1 MDLDVVRRIR
11 GNIRGSVDV
20 TAFEDLV
27 IDHPYVQ
34 RLRRIRQLAF
44 LSNVFPGATHSRF
57 EHSLG
62 VMQLAG
68 ETWTRLKANQ
78 QRLALTCQRF
88 GDFAEQE
95 LKGDLVHG
103 LLGPTFPL
111 IETIFA
117 SPYVLQVLRLAG
129 LLHDVGHPPYSHSGE
144 RFLPSWTTVIQNLSK
159 ETPGYLRDYFA
170 LMVQNLADGGKDP
183 SKVTVRHEIFSLL
196 MIDRLMRD
204 LEPLTQRKA
213 AKGPYTMVPI
223 SSRDLLAVFAPEIQ
237 PEEGSPLKLH
247 GLHHLCH
254 ELISGELDVDRM
266 DYLSRDSRE
275 CGVVYGIFDLPRILD
290 SLCLYYNPEDAGC
303 HLAINFAGL
312 AAFED
317 FLRARH
323 SMYLQLYF
331 HKTSVAC
338 EAMLQHLSRKLGGWQ
353 LPADVNS
360 YASLDEY
367 NIEVALT
374 QASHQLLRAEEQQG
388 FRTQL
393 MHLLRTRRLWKRVYE
408 VNTHDEKHANL
419 VIEKSRKVLESI
431 QVPYEV
437 VSSQSSL
444 TTFRAR
450 RPHEIS
456 RNLLR
461 LIKKDDG
468 QFPRIVPI
476 EDHTNLNHQD
486 RIHIRRIYAPNIY
499 DHQQRS
505 IPAMIREVLH
515 EAT

>member
-1 MDLDVVRRIR
+1 MELEIIRRIR

-68 ETWTRLKANQ
+68 EAWQRLRANQ
-78 QRLALTCQRF
+78 KRLSLACQKF
-88 GDFAEQE
+88 KDFALEEQKHE
-95 LKGDLVHG
+95 LIHG
-103 LLGPTFPL
+103 LLSPTFSL
-111 IETIFA
+111 IDPIFS
-117 SPYVLQVLRLAG
+117 SPYTLQVLRLAG

-144 RFLPSWTTVIQNLSK
+144 RFLPSWKTLIDSLRDIPLYLK
-159 ETPGYLRDYFA
+159 DYLR
-170 LMVQNLADGGKDP
+170 QKADEMAQKGRDP
-183 SKVTVRHEIFSLL
+183 SKTPVRHEVFTLL
-196 MIDRLMRD
+196 LIDQLMRD
-204 LEPLTQRKA
+204 LAPVSERLKSKSA
-213 AKGPYTMVPI
+213 HEMVQV
-223 SSRDLLAVFAPEIQ
+223 SSRDLLSVLAPGIE
-237 PEEGSPLKLH
+237 PEASSPLKPH
-247 GLHHLCH
+247 GIHRLCH

-266 DYLSRDSRE
+266 DYLLRDSRE

-290 SLCLYYNPEDAGC
+290 SLCLYYDPQDQGC

-338 EAMLQHLSRKLGGWQ
+338 EAMLQHLARKLGGWQ
-353 LPADVNS
+353 IPADLSS
-360 YASLDEY
+360 YAALDEY
-367 NIEVALT
+367 NIEVVLAEACQKNLSPPE
-374 QASHQLLRAEEQQG
+374 QASFRIQL
-388 FRTQL
+388 T
-393 MHLLRTRRLWKRVYE
+393 HLLRTRRLWKRVYE
-408 VNTHDEKHANL
+408 INTHDKDHANYA
-419 VIEKSRKVLESI
+419 IEASRRVLEKLRI
-431 QVPYEV
+431 PYEV

-444 TTFRAR
+444 TTFRGR
-450 RPHEIS
+450 RPHELS
-456 RNLLR
+456 RNVLR
-461 LIKKDDG
+461 LIKKDDT

-476 EDHTNLNHQD
+476 EDHTALSDED
-486 RIHIRRIYAPNIY
+486 RIHIRRIYAPQTVDQEN
-499 DHQQRS
+499 RS
-505 IPAMIREVLH
+505 IPSLIQ
-515 EAT
+515 EALRSKQQ

>member
-1 MDLDVVRRIR
+1 MELEVVRRIR

-34 RLRRIRQLAF
+34 RLRRIKQLAF

-68 ETWTRLKANQ
+68 DAWTRLKANQ
-78 QRLALTCQRF
+78 KRLSLGCLKF
-88 GDFAEQE
+88 HDFAAQEQKNE
-95 LKGDLVHG
+95 LIHG
-103 LLGPTFPL
+103 LLNPTFAL
-111 IETIFA
+111 IEPFFS
-117 SPYVLQVLRLAG
+117 SPYTLQVLRLAG

-144 RFLPSWTTVIQNLSK
+144 RFLPSWKTLLANLSDV
-159 ETPGYLRDYFA
+159 PDYLRAYLEQKADE
-170 LMVQNLADGGKDP
+170 LAAKGHDP
-183 SKVTVRHEIFSLL
+183 HKVPVRHEVFTLL
-196 MIDRLMRD
+196 LIDRLLKD
-204 LEPLTQRKA
+204 LMPVTRRFKAKATQE
-213 AKGPYTMVPI
+213 MVPV
-223 SSRDLLAVFAPEIQ
+223 SCRDLLAVLAPSIE
-237 PEEGSPLKLH
+237 PEASSPLKPY
-247 GLHHLCH
+247 GLHRLCH

-266 DYLSRDSRE
+266 DYLLRDSRE

-290 SLCLYYNPEDAGC
+290 SLYFYYNPEDQGC

-353 LPADVNS
+353 IPADIAS
-360 YASLDEY
+360 YAALDEY
-367 NIEVALT
+367 NIEVVLAEACQKHLPLDEQTDFRIQLT
-374 QASHQLLRAEEQQG
+374 
-388 FRTQL
+388 
-393 MHLLRTRRLWKRVYE
+393 HLLRTRRLWKRVYE
-408 VNTHDEKHANL
+408 INTHDKDRANHT
-419 VIEKSRKVLESI
+419 IEVSRRVLEKLKI
-431 QVPYEV
+431 PYEI

-444 TTFRAR
+444 TTFRGR
-450 RPHEIS
+450 RPHELS
-456 RNLLR
+456 SNMLR
-461 LIKKDDG
+461 LIKKDDI

-476 EDHTNLNHQD
+476 EDHTALNHED
-486 RIHIRRIYAPNIY
+486 RIHIRRIYAPQAVDSQN
-499 DHQQRS
+499 RS
-505 IPAMIREVLH
+505 IPFMIEEALRE
-515 EAT
+515 EA